1 MSERITF
8 NVTNSETL
16 RVVDEYSKK
25 QKISRSQVISTL
37 LDVTAP
43 VLKDINRYY
52 QLADELKARLLSG
65 VYQQDLPR
73 RRNVVTAEKYCME
86 IWESKLQVGKGYDF
100 DSVNGKVHVR
110 EHKRHYRRDNAVG
123 RVENRHI
130 KELCQFIL
138 DRSEQDA
145 RYACFIYTERII
157 FADAETSELSSSP
170 VKFAAGDAVI
180 LLAKDV
186 VFNEFFFD
194 IGKALFINV
203 VDLMSYG
210 TSGIPETT
218 GDPRVHCWVPILFSG
233 KNAVIVPV
241 YLIDPATAPTLRKPD
256 NITVVYQGKK

>member
-8 NVTNSETL
+8 NATNSETL
-16 RVVDEYSKK
+16 RVVDEYSKT

-37 LDVTAP
+37 LDATVP

-73 RRNVVTAEKYCME
+73 RRSVVAAEKYCME
-86 IWESKLQVGKGYDF
+86 IWESKLQAGKGYDF
-100 DSVNGKVHVR
+100 DSVNGRVHVR
-110 EHKRHYRRDNAVG
+110 EHKRHHRRDNAVG
-123 RVENRHI
+123 RVENRYI
-130 KELCQFIL
+130 KELCQSL
-138 DRSEQDA
+138 LERSEQDA

-157 FADAETSELSSSP
+157 FADVETSEHSSSP
-170 VKFAAGDAVI
+170 VKLAAGDTVI

-186 VFNEFFFD
+186 VFNKFFFD
-194 IGKALFINV
+194 TGKALFINV

-210 TSGIPETT
+210 TGGIPETT

-241 YLIDPATAPTLRKPD
+241 YLIDPATASTLRKPD
-256 NITVVYQGKK
+256 KITVIYRGKK